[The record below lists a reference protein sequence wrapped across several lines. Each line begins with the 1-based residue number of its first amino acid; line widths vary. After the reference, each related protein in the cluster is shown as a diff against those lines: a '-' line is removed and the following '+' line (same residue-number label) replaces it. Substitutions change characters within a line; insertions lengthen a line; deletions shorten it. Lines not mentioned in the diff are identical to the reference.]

1 VRAAFTKVVVTAGGS
16 VLLTFGKETEITN
29 FPWDACEVKRGIINM
44 KKRRRGKE
52 YILNCWE
59 HSAHNFFDSKVLNAI
74 CVSLNPCHL
83 ASYSNDLL
91 CC

>member
-1 VRAAFTKVVVTAGGS
+1 LIRQIVRAAFTKVVVTAGGS

-52 YILNCWE
+52 Y
-59 HSAHNFFDSKVLNAI
+59 FFE
-74 CVSLNPCHL
+74 
-83 ASYSNDLL
+83 LL
-91 CC
+91 GTFCT